1 MPRMPTKLALP
12 EGIAQPLTTK
22 QREVLKKK
30 IDKEALRVAK
40 SIGAYTV
47 MIIATFVDKQDAA
60 TLHIQ
65 DGGNSPMPPASLLRK
80 ALATH
85 EAAEENAARNTS
97 PN

>member
-12 EGIAQPLTTK
+12 AGIAQPLTA
-22 QREVLKKK
+22 QERGRLKKE
-30 IDKEALRVAK
+30 IDKEALRVAER
-40 SIGAYTV
+40 IGAYTV
-47 MIIATFVDKQDAA
+47 MIIATFEDKRDAA

-65 DGGNSPMPPASLLRK
+65 DGGSSPMPPAALLRK

-85 EAAEENAARNTS
+85 EAAEENAERYKS